1 MKKTLVSSEMLAP
14 LQSVTS
20 KYTVLF
26 YLCAEVAV
34 AMTLSNHNESHK
46 FNRKDTRD
54 EQKEKIEV

>member
-1 MKKTLVSSEMLAP
+1 MLAP

-34 AMTLSNHNESHK
+34 AMTLSNHSKSHK
-46 FNRKDTRD
+46 LNRKVTRD
-54 EQKEKIEV
+54 EQKEKTGVQW